1 MTAENINAIAAL
13 EKDYQKRLAD
23 QLEYITKTEA
33 LNSQLTAEN
42 LVFKKT
48 LTDID
53 RALPAKIDFWW
64 VITNGP
70 RILRLIAEWVK
81 AIREIIAK

>member
-1 MTAENINAIAAL
+1 MTQENINAIAAL
-13 EKDYQKRLAD
+13 EKDYQKKLAD
-23 QLEYITKTEA
+23 QLEYITRTEA
-33 LNSQLTAEN
+33 QMSKLSAEN
-42 LVFKKT
+42 ILFKKT